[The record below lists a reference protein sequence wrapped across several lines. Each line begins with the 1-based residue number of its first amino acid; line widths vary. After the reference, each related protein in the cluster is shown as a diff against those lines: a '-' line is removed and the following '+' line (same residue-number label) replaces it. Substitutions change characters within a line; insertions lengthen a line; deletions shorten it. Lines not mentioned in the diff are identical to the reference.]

1 MWRARPAA
9 AAPMS
14 RWTAMSVTAVGW
26 GPLDR
31 NLLVLEQVKA
41 AWIDAVY
48 GAIILLA
55 LALSRV
61 SSGEQE

>member
-1 MWRARPAA
+1 
-9 AAPMS
+9 
-14 RWTAMSVTAVGW
+14 MSVTAVGW